1 MTQKVGPLM
10 LLPGDQIPLVD
21 DCQTHYT
28 KSTQG
33 TLADSTIPLVADDQI
48 WSSRSMPLV
57 DVHDGTDRNSMVLV
71 HVADV
76 DGVDNNPMVDDD
88 PMVDSMTPRV
98 GVDHDADGDNHR

>member
-21 DCQTHYT
+21 DCQSHYT

-33 TLADSTIPLVADDQI
+33 TLADSTIPLVD
-48 WSSRSMPLV
+48 
-57 DVHDGTDRNSMVLV
+57 HDGHSQGTDRNSMVLV

-88 PMVDSMTPRV
+88 PMVDSMMPRV

>member
-1 MTQKVGPLM
+1 MTPQWKLHLKV
-10 LLPGDQIPLVD
+10 
-21 DCQTHYT
+21 TR
-28 KSTQG
+28 
-33 TLADSTIPLVADDQI
+33 
-48 WSSRSMPLV
+48 SSRKNSMPLV
-57 DVHDGTDRNSMVLV
+57 DVHDDPVDHDGHSQGTDRNSMALV